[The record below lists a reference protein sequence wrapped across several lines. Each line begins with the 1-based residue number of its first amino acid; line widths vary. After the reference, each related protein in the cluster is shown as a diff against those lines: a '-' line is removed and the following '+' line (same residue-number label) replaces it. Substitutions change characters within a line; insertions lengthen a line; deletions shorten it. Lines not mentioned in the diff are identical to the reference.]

1 MAVTEGPASPP
12 SSAQPSSVKAGK
24 ARKRMM
30 IFRGSQARDVREHMP
45 SIGIDDSVQVG
56 LSKLSEA
63 TGTYPANSGAKAVV
77 LFSEP
82 GEEGLSLGYAW
93 FKSGYVL
100 PRHSHNADCVYYV
113 LGGELVMGSQT
124 LRKGD
129 GVFIPADA
137 GYTYE
142 AGPNGV
148 EVLEFRNA
156 TRFHL
161 MFQGNDQGHWDRIA
175 NVLRNNCPKWENE
188 QPPTGG
194 TS

>member
-1 MAVTEGPASPP
+1 MT
-12 SSAQPSSVKAGK
+12 
-24 ARKRMM
+24 
-30 IFRGSQARDVREHMP
+30 IFRASAATDITEHMP
-45 SIGIDDSVQVG
+45 SIGIDESVQAG
-56 LSKLSEA
+56 LGKLLAA
-63 TGTYPANSGAKAVV
+63 TGSYPLTSGTKAML

-82 GEEGLSLGYAW
+82 GEAGMSLGYAW

-100 PRHSHNADCVYYV
+100 PRHSHDADCLYYV
-113 LGGELVMGSQT
+113 LGGELHMGTQT

-129 GVFIPADA
+129 GVFIPANA

-161 MFQGNDQGHWDRIA
+161 MFRGNDATHWDRIA
-175 NVLRNNCPKWENE
+175 QVLKNNCPKWENE
-188 QPPTGG
+188 PPPTQAGHRGSGG
-194 TS
+194 